1 LSSRAR
7 RPYLMGDASVV
18 QFYQNPARYLKEMVA
33 KESTFEKPYLDE
45 EYRKMH
51 FDFPVPDWPPFP
63 DFPPFPDIPG
73 PTPGLSWCAIT
84 CYTPLDCDEPIWCHP
99 SIWCGTDLE
108 CNLCSWVVEGA
119 TSGYSPHAM
128 SLHWNWGIDVWIDS
142 ELVEAGGEALIH
154 VQMTD
159 PCGNLC
165 GEDVEVTCKVCPP
178 ETVISWNDDLSA
190 ETIGRSE
197 DKTVT
202 VKDGLGPYKWS
213 VAGTGFSLLHNETI
227 GVGNTLQADASACGT
242 ATITV
247 TDYCEDSVI
256 GYVRGTEGSDWVQKS
271 TGTCVAP
278 GAAVWYG
285 SGTGTKYFEAVYGY
299 QRQREVIVYHAFR
312 VNRTCGVDDGCTDY
326 CIDGYHC
333 LNSPFIDDLTRNITP
348 NCQQEGA
355 DIRCWCGNI
364 NLTYWEWEC
373 V

>member
-1 LSSRAR
+1 
-7 RPYLMGDASVV
+7 MSVREFFSAPTRFLT
-18 QFYQNPARYLKEMVA
+18 QSIS
-33 KESTFEKPYLDE
+33 KESEFEKPYLDDD
-45 EYRKMH
+45 RGRMH
-51 FDFPVPDWPPFP
+51 NDFPWPDWPPFP
-63 DFPPFPDIPG
+63 DLPPLPPFEG
-73 PTPGLSWCAIT
+73 PTPGLTLCGIV
-84 CYTPLDCDEPIWCHP
+84 CYEPLSDCDEPIRCHGG
-99 SIWCGTDLE
+99 IWCGYDPACE
-108 CNLCSWVVEGA
+108 LCSWMVEGA
-119 TSGYSPHAM
+119 TTGYTWKRIVGGKPDKF
-128 SLHWNWGIDVWIDS
+128 WGIDIWIDKNL
-142 ELVEAGGEALIH
+142 LVEGKALIH
-154 VQMTD
+154 VQMKD

-165 GEDVEVTCKVCPP
+165 GEDLEVTCKVCPADIAM
-178 ETVISWNDDLSA
+178 TWDDANSA
-190 ETIGRSE
+190 ETIGQGNGGDAE
-197 DKTVT
+197 AAVY
-202 VKDGLGPYKWS
+202 VQDGLGPYTWS
-213 VAGTGFSLLHNETI
+213 VSGTGFSMASPETD
-227 GVGNTLQADASACGT
+227 VAYNTLLADATACGT

-247 TDYCEDSVI
+247 TDFCEDSVI